1 MPKDDVKLFGKRLL
15 EAMELRKKNA
25 ATLSRETGIDESALS
40 RYKKGEVAP
49 NRTNTFLLAR
59 ALGVNPSWLLGF
71 SNDMLFSLPEK
82 DRVRNELENLLED
95 MDQEQLEKTLKFVR
109 EYIIK

>member
-1 MPKDDVKLFGKRLL
+1 MPNDDVRKFGERLQ
-15 EAMELRKKNA
+15 EAMDYRKMSA
-25 ATLSRETGIDESALS
+25 RSLARGSGLPESAIS
-40 RYKKGEVAP
+40 RYRKGIYAP
-49 NRTNTFLLAR
+49 KRANVWALAKT
-59 ALGVNPSWLLGF
+59 LGVNPAWLLGF